1 MNVLNKASE
10 WLKKRFK
17 ISENSL
23 LNRKAYARSTAR
35 AVPATTLIK
44 DRPLSLE
51 ERYRVID
58 DARHVETVFKRLA
71 APLMEL
77 CDAVSAKARQQNSGR
92 VVLRE
97 LGTTD
102 DRRSYVFM
110 KPMNEYG
117 WLIERGGAGWRV
129 SRAEKIIGADMF
141 MRSNAD
147 PWDLVTL
154 WQDPK
159 GEGLT
164 RVKSQRF
171 GHELMTVTEYERR
184 LTDALRE
191 VFTSGE
197 AH

>member
-1 MNVLNKASE
+1 MSVFARASV
-10 WLKKRFK
+10 WFKKHIKF
-17 ISENSL
+17 SDNSL
-23 LNRKAYARSTAR
+23 LKRKAYARTRPSSTVATDLVNAR
-35 AVPATTLIK
+35 PM
-44 DRPLSLE
+44 SLE
-51 ERYRVID
+51 DRYRIVD
-58 DARHVETVFKRLA
+58 DARHVESVFKRLA

-77 CDAVSAKARQQNSGR
+77 CDAVSTQARQLNSGR

-102 DRRSYVFM
+102 DRRSYIYM

-117 WLIERGGAGWRV
+117 WLVERGGAGWRV

-159 GEGLT
+159 GEGLM

-171 GHELMTVTEYERR
+171 GHDLMTVTEYERR
-184 LTDALRE
+184 LVATLRDVLTVPE
-191 VFTSGE
+191 V
-197 AH
+197 H

>member
-1 MNVLNKASE
+1 MNVLTKASE

-17 ISENSL
+17 VSENSL
-23 LNRKAYARSTAR
+23 LNRKAYDRSR
-35 AVPATTLIK
+35 VPSATQSALVK

-51 ERYRVID
+51 ERYRVVD
-58 DARHVETVFKRLA
+58 DPRAVETVFKRLA

-77 CDAVSAKARQQNSGR
+77 CDAVSTEARRQNSGR

-97 LGTTD
+97 LGNTD

-117 WLIERGGAGWRV
+117 WLMERGGAGWRV
-129 SRAEKIIGADMF
+129 SRAEKIIGAEMF
-141 MRSNAD
+141 MRSSAD

-159 GEGLT
+159 GEGLM

-184 LTDALRE
+184 LTDALRD
-191 VFTSGE
+191 VFASGE
-197 AH
+197 VN